1 LAKEEPGISA
11 VKAFMDKEDHAMMA
25 AFQELKDAIK
35 IKRVNDEL
43 LEYLVSSLQWLVRY
57 SKKNHI
63 PLPDIDKIEET
74 IDRAINTAERLRP

>member
-1 LAKEEPGISA
+1 MAKEELGISA
-11 VKAFMDKEDHAMMA
+11 VKVFMDKEDHTMLA
-25 AFQELKDAIK
+25 AYHELKDAIK

-57 SKKNHI
+57 SKKNHL

-74 IDRAINTAERLRP
+74 INRAINTVEKLRP

>member
-1 LAKEEPGISA
+1 MKQMNEINVERT
-11 VKAFMDKEDHAMMA
+11 FMDKENYTMMA